1 MQSSKQDRHHY
12 RQQTKVNINMQTQQ
26 LPPAENDVA
35 VLLLFFNRTEV
46 LQRTFDAI
54 RKARPAHL
62 FLYQDGPRNEAD
74 IPKTEAA
81 RRIVTDEEI
90 DWQCDVQ
97 RNYQTNNK
105 GVWAATYDS
114 QQWAFGLHDKCIV
127 LEDDSTPAVSFVR
140 FCTEMLH
147 RYEHDQRIPTTISSQ
162 RFSLSGDGHRGEGL
176 SVSGMHI
183 VPCSTTHLTCTS

>member
-62 FLYQDGPRNEAD
+62 FLYQD
-74 IPKTEAA
+74 
-81 RRIVTDEEI
+81 V
-90 DWQCDVQ
+90 
-97 RNYQTNNK
+97 
-105 GVWAATYDS
+105 
-114 QQWAFGLHDKCIV
+114 
-127 LEDDSTPAVSFVR
+127 
-140 FCTEMLH
+140 
-147 RYEHDQRIPTTISSQ
+147 
-162 RFSLSGDGHRGEGL
+162 
-176 SVSGMHI
+176 
-183 VPCSTTHLTCTS
+183 